1 MSIKK
6 NFVYSSILT
15 VSNYLFPLL
24 TFPYISRV
32 LGVTN
37 IGICNYVDSII
48 TYFCVFS
55 AMGVAVVGVREIAQ
69 VSDQEKKR
77 SNVFFSILS
86 INAFF
91 TFLSIIVLVLCVL
104 FVKDFQQYRTLFY
117 IGILKLV
124 SNLFLVERN

>member
-1 MSIKK
+1 
-6 NFVYSSILT
+6 
-15 VSNYLFPLL
+15 
-24 TFPYISRV
+24 
-32 LGVTN
+32 
-37 IGICNYVDSII
+37 
-48 TYFCVFS
+48 
-55 AMGVAVVGVREIAQ
+55 MGVAVVGVREIAQ

-124 SNLFLVERN
+124 SNLFLVEWFYKGTENFSYITKRAIIVKTLYVSSVFLFIRCQDDYIIYFLILLAHFYI